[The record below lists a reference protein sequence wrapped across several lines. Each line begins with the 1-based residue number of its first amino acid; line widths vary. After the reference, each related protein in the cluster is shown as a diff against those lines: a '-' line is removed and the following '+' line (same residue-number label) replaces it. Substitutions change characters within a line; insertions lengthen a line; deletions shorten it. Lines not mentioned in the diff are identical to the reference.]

1 MSAKSIENLLE
12 KQFKERFGREP
23 QARTWAPGRVNIIG
37 EHTDYNGGYVLP
49 IAIGKK
55 IFAGAA
61 ASDND
66 TVTLRSGN
74 LKGEVVFDLDAVE
87 SSGDWGDYP
96 KGIVAKLLD
105 KGYPV
110 RGFNAFFLSNLPIGA
125 GVSSSAAMEV
135 VVCYLLQ
142 KLFDFRIPPEDS
154 ALLCQ
159 QAEHDFGGT
168 QCGIM
173 DQFVSIMG
181 LDGNAIFLDCRTLD
195 HRQVPF
201 RLREHVLVACDSRVK
216 RELAVSAYNQR
227 RAECEQGA
235 RTLNER
241 IGGIREL
248 RDANLA
254 QLEECSSHMPEK
266 VFRRCRHVVTEN
278 QRVLASVEALE
289 HNDIVKLG
297 ELMNL
302 SHDSLRNDYEVS
314 CEELDLLVET
324 ARSLDG
330 VVGSR
335 LTGAGFGGSTIAIV
349 HRASVDAFQ
358 RGMAESYLDAFGIM
372 PRFFECVPSN
382 GAEQA
387 QS

>member
-1 MSAKSIENLLE
+1 MSVSEIENLLE
-12 KQFKERFGREP
+12 KQFKERFG
-23 QARTWAPGRVNIIG
+23 ARPEARAWAPGRVNIIG

-55 IFAGAA
+55 ICAGAA
-61 ASDND
+61 ASESN

-74 LKGEVVFDLDAVE
+74 LKGEVVFDLKTVE
-87 SSGDWGDYP
+87 PSGDWGDYP

-105 KGYPV
+105 RGYPIK
-110 RGFNAFFLSNLPIGA
+110 GFNAFFLSNLPIGA

-142 KLFDFRIPPEDS
+142 RLFDFSIPPEDS

-159 QAEHDFGGT
+159 QAEHQFAGT

-201 RLREHVLVACDSRVK
+201 RLKEYVLVACDSRVK
-216 RELAVSAYNQR
+216 RELAASEYNRR

-235 RTLNER
+235 RMLDER
-241 IGGIREL
+241 FGGIREL
-248 RDANLA
+248 RDTSLA
-254 QLEECSSHMPEK
+254 QLEECSPHTPDQI
-266 VFRRCRHVVTEN
+266 FRRCRHVVTEN
-278 QRVLASVEALE
+278 QRVLASVEAME
-289 HNDIVKLG
+289 QNDIVKLG
-297 ELMNL
+297 EFMNL
-302 SHDSLRNDYEVS
+302 SHDSLRYDYDVS
-314 CEELDLLVET
+314 CAELDLLVET
-324 ARSLDG
+324 ARGLDG
-330 VVGSR
+330 VLGSR

-349 HRASVDAFQ
+349 HRSSVDAFQ
-358 RGMAESYLDAFGIM
+358 SRIAESYLESFGIM

-382 GAEQA
+382 GAERA
-387 QS
+387 NS